1 VLAGAGHFTA
11 GKEDI
16 CDPALAQRSPS
27 RRCLGKRGVIAV
39 QEMVTK
45 DYPPWHGDSLSNLAI
60 VREPHSIGV
69 QSIEDSPEVRLIL
82 SRYASPQVSSTP
94 AIQGMTAQAMKDPSQ
109 ELVRD
114 LEGYPHFEVTAGTHC
129 KILAR
134 TEVRCRGN
142 TYTSTFVKV
151 RISSGIDRSKE
162 GLVCDADIVR
172 TVAFR

>member
-94 AIQGMTAQAMKDPSQ
+94 AIWCVTRILSEQSHFGESLSRKEPTTKREISLN
-109 ELVRD
+109 LVRR
-114 LEGYPHFEVTAGTHC
+114 Y
-129 KILAR
+129 R
-134 TEVRCRGN
+134 
-142 TYTSTFVKV
+142 
-151 RISSGIDRSKE
+151 SS
-162 GLVCDADIVR
+162 
-172 TVAFR
+172 